1 MQGKKQ
7 ANVSELVQVAKIS
20 GINGI
25 KNFLVNYL
33 AQMLLMTM
41 MIQMNWIYKIKYSRK
56 YKNINERRV
65 TEKFFILYMNFFTK
79 FSVAE

>member
-1 MQGKKQ
+1 
-7 ANVSELVQVAKIS
+7 
-20 GINGI
+20 
-25 KNFLVNYL
+25 
-33 AQMLLMTM
+33 
-41 MIQMNWIYKIKYSRK
+41 MNWIYKIKYSRK